1 MQTEEQKKLIDQY
14 CNGEITGKEFT
25 DAIDISTKASNDGN
39 TLLNEVCRFGHIE
52 QGKFFIY
59 EGVKLCHF
67 GCYGMGIDANG
78 TVAKKLSDDTE
89 VVKANFI

>member
-1 MQTEEQKKLIDQY
+1 MNNKEQKV
-14 CNGEITGKEFT
+14 EPSTEP
-25 DAIDISTKASNDGN
+25 AIVGN
-39 TLLNEVCRFGHIE
+39 TLLNEVCRFGDIE

-59 EGVKLCHF
+59 EGVKLCRF
-67 GCYGMGIDANG
+67 GCYGMGIDSNG

>member
-1 MQTEEQKKLIDQY
+1 MSKKDELKNETA
-14 CNGEITGKEFT
+14 NG
-25 DAIDISTKASNDGN
+25 GN
-39 TLLNEVCRFGHIE
+39 TLLNEVCCFGDIE

-59 EGVKLCHF
+59 EDVMLCRF

-89 VVKANFI
+89 VVKANFV

>member
-1 MQTEEQKKLIDQY
+1 M
-14 CNGEITGKEFT
+14 N
-25 DAIDISTKASNDGN
+25 STNDELKHSTANDGN
-39 TLLNEVCRFGHIE
+39 TLLNEVCRFGDIE

-59 EGVKLCHF
+59 EGVKLCRF